1 MSSPSA
7 PSAESTPSTEAVRW
21 RMASADN
28 TLSRLQRL
36 AVDLRGCDV
45 VAYPVVG
52 PDFAGLALAT
62 RDGSGRTATLGFDDA
77 VRARQERRPGGLAR
91 AARAALGLPA
101 SADRSESSQLDRKVG
116 DFHVAVTADIS
127 SAASELKA
135 LDAQLQQTAASMAQ
149 VASGPVTPS
158 ALAALIAS
166 ASSALA
172 TLHAANIA
180 GNVVGSAVVEQVA
193 GDVAALVARA
203 RAVAC
208 PA

>member
-1 MSSPSA
+1 MPSPSTS
-7 PSAESTPSTEAVRW
+7 SAELTDHSVSAKSARW
-21 RMASADN
+21 RMASTDSSAGTN
-28 TLSRLQRL
+28 QPEPS
-36 AVDLRGCDV
+36 DV
-45 VAYPVVG
+45 
-52 PDFAGLALAT
+52 
-62 RDGSGRTATLGFDDA
+62 
-77 VRARQERRPGGLAR
+77 
-91 AARAALGLPA
+91 
-101 SADRSESSQLDRKVG
+101 DRKVG

-127 SAASELKA
+127 SAAAELKA
-135 LDAQLQQTAASMAQ
+135 LDAQIQETAASMAQ

-203 RAVAC
+203 HALAC
-208 PA
+208 PG